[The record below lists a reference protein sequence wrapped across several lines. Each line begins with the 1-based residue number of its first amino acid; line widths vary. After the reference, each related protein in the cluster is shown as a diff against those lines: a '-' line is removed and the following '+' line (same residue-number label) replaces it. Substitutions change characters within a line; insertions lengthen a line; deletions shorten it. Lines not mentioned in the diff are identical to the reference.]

1 MEIFPNMQKKNT
13 EINIMS
19 LLYKLVF
26 LIFVFYFRVFGGL
39 AYFSV
44 YPRTGRIRNFWVVSI
59 FIILWVLWKIITK
72 NYRFETPFDKEI
84 IILLLIVLL
93 STIFSKYQSYSIE
106 RFVGFCVY
114 VLLFYIL
121 FDFCINGDL
130 SEHIID
136 AVILSF
142 GFITFVGVWIIF
154 LWVNIFYGNPVT
166 TGIDI
171 SLLLHGIPRLSIL
184 SDPNTLS
191 VSILLLFPLGIYW
204 YQKKSSLIW
213 KILLPIIGICTL
225 LVFIFSRS
233 RGALI
238 GLAFMMLAFIIVER
252 RFIFGFLR
260 GDIYKISVAV
270 FLILL
275 TVLVFGYV
283 IVERGF
289 SFQNSLTGRIE
300 AWKVA
305 MKVIQENPILGSGMG
320 SFGTE
325 FLRLRN
331 PLNKTEVL
339 PHPHNELLTIG
350 TQLGLLGILGFSILG
365 VKYIRFITDT
375 DKIVD
380 KELSKACFLGM
391 FGFMGHSLVDSFSDR
406 PIIVILV
413 IFLVVLTISIDKE
426 LELKSNVHG
435 IPIIFIFIVFI
446 GMLSWRIIWKLE
458 PYYQARTEVEKG
470 NFIEALGHIGEA
482 IKRDPKNPYYYRV
495 EAILKSQIICNQDFF
510 IPGKSHGHDISQNI
524 FRGWSPDHA
533 VAAAVLANEG
543 YDQKA
548 LSEMKKAV
556 NYHPLNG
563 SYHCQLGQYHQR
575 VNNFKAALIEYE
587 TCLSLDPGLIESP
600 FWKNDSFRS
609 QSFYEIISN
618 TEMRIK
624 ESKLLSDENSFINL
638 CKFYLTTG
646 NIEKFEGCLYKYD
659 KELSGVTKD
668 ILKIKSLY
676 LQNEYD
682 DALHLIEQTLPS
694 KPRSGG
700 MWNMIAR
707 IYMNN
712 NNWQKAGEALQ
723 ISLFINNRNPETH
736 YIFGRLEE
744 INGEQLKAIKS
755 YKEAIR
761 NAEINNDGN
770 FSFRVARRYPIVY
783 NNNSCINLIT
793 TYDKFMNP
801 ALALASLLDD
811 AHCDQITLIYSDIL
825 ETNSFY
831 EELISIYKN
840 MNCKQ

>member
-1 MEIFPNMQKKNT
+1 MEIFANMQKKNT

-19 LLYKLVF
+19 FLYKLVF

-93 STIFSKYQSYSIE
+93 STIFSKYQSYSME

-114 VLLFYIL
+114 VLFFYIL

-142 GFITFVGVWIIF
+142 GFITFVGVWVIF

-213 KILLPIIGICTL
+213 KILLIIIGLCTL

-238 GLAFMMLAFIIVER
+238 GLAFMMLAFILWER
-252 RFIFGFLR
+252 RRIFSFIR
-260 GDIYKISVAV
+260 GDLLKISGAV
-270 FLILL
+270 LIILL
-275 TVLVFGYV
+275 TAMVFGYV

-289 SFQNSLTGRIE
+289 SFQNSLTGRVE

-331 PLNKTEVL
+331 PLNKIDVL

-350 TQLGLLGILGFSILG
+350 TQFGLLGILGFCYLG
-365 VKYIRFITDT
+365 FKYISFIKGSNKITDNH
-375 DKIVD
+375 
-380 KELSKACFLGM
+380 LSKACLLGIY
-391 FGFMGHSLVDSFSDR
+391 GFMGHSLVDSFSDR

-413 IFLVVLTISIDKE
+413 ILLVVLTIPIEDEFQIKNN
-426 LELKSNVHG
+426 LRG
-435 IPIIFIFIVFI
+435 IPIIIICSVFI

-470 NFIEALGHIGEA
+470 NLIEALGHIGEA
-482 IKRDPKNPYYYRV
+482 IKRDPENPYYFRV

-533 VAAAVLANEG
+533 VAAAVLADEG

-548 LSEMKKAV
+548 LSEMREAV

-563 SYHCQLGQYHQR
+563 SYHCQLGQYHQM

-587 TCLSLDPGLIESP
+587 TCLSLNPGLIESP

-609 QSFYEIISN
+609 QSFHKIISN
-618 TEMRIK
+618 TEMRLND
-624 ESKLLSDENSFINL
+624 SKLLSEENSLINL
-638 CKFYLTTG
+638 CKLYLTLEDY
-646 NIEKFEGCLYKYD
+646 EKFESCINKYN
-659 KELSGVTKD
+659 KEYYGIIKD
-668 ILKIKSLY
+668 ILLIDSLY
-676 LQNEYD
+676 RQAEYD
-682 DALHLIEQTLPS
+682 DALQLIKQTMPS

-700 MWNMIAR
+700 LWNMIAR
-707 IYMNN
+707 IYMNRDDWEN
-712 NNWQKAGEALQ
+712 AREALQ
-723 ISLFINNRNPETH
+723 ISLFINNRNPEAH

-744 INGEQLKAIKS
+744 KNDEQLNAINH

-761 NAEINNDGN
+761 KAEINDDGN
-770 FSFRVARRYPIVY
+770 LSFRVARRYPIVY
-783 NNNSCINLIT
+783 RNNSCINLLT

-811 AHCDQITLIYSDIL
+811 THCDQNSLIHSDIL
-825 ETNSFY
+825 ETNSSY
-831 EELISIYKN
+831 EELISIYEN
-840 MNCKQ
+840 MDCEQ